1 MPAWIRAHAKAEPS
15 FSFTSGGDF
24 PDDLAAFDLVVH
36 CGGCM
41 LNDREMAH
49 RMRVA
54 EAAGVPMVNY
64 GVAIAQMHGILA
76 RSLEPFGEVAGLL

>member
-1 MPAWIRAHAKAEPS
+1 
-15 FSFTSGGDF
+15 
-24 PDDLAAFDLVVH
+24 
-36 CGGCM
+36 
-41 LNDREMAH
+41 MAH

-76 RSLEPFGEVAGLL
+76 RSLEPFGEVAGLP